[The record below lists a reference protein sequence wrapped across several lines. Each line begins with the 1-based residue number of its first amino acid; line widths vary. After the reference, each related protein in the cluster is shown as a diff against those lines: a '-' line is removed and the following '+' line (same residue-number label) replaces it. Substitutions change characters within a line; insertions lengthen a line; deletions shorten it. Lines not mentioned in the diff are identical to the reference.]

1 MHRMFRRLSVVASV
15 LTLGL
20 VLSAEAG
27 AQPLGGPSCSAG
39 GGACGHT
46 LNATVPTLVTLT
58 LESNA
63 TALGSIT
70 AAQFDNGQQ
79 IAGPLFDVKA
89 NRGYSITLASANAT
103 FTAGVGANAAKSA
116 GDVRWA
122 RVASAAGCST
132 AGAYAAVS
140 TTAVGVY
147 TGTAGTAPRQQLCF
161 DILWNYASDTP
172 GTYTLP
178 LNVSVSAP

>member
-1 MHRMFRRLSVVASV
+1 MFRRLSVVAGV
-15 LTLGL
+15 FTLGL
-20 VLSAEAG
+20 VLSSNAS
-27 AQPLGGPSCSAG
+27 AQALTGPSCSAG
-39 GGACGHT
+39 GAACGHT
-46 LNATVPTLVTLT
+46 LNAVVPTLVTLT
-58 LESNA
+58 LENA
-63 TALGSIT
+63 TTALGNIT

-79 IAGPLFDVKA
+79 VAGPLFDVKA
-89 NRGYSITLASANAT
+89 NRGYSITLASVNAT
-103 FTAGVGANAAKSA
+103 FTANGGANAAKSA

-122 RVASAAGCST
+122 RVTGAAGCGS

-161 DILWNYASDTP
+161 DIVWNYASDTP
-172 GTYTLP
+172 GNYSLP